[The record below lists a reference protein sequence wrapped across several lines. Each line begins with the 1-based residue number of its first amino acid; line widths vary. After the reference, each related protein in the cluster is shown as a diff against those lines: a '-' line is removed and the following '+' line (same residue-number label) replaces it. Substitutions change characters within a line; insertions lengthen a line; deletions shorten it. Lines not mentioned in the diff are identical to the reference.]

1 MDAEPVFITGSVFS
15 WESLLAVSII
25 VAAWFVCRR
34 INVMKRPVWQRRLRR
49 LPRGPSGP
57 GMCFPRG
64 AATPDVTIKLKLG
77 DNMFGFCHRKRGGHD
92 CAEARSCGGEGCP
105 ISKEMLE
112 AGLISLRRMKEG
124 QKARIAHV
132 QASGELGRRIPGY
145 GAHPRRGSGS
155 GGARPAARSGGP
167 APARGSRSASGT
179 TKPTTSSSN
188 RWNRRAEASW
198 IRSLP

>member
-1 MDAEPVFITGSVFS
+1 MGIPARRVDHRCGV
-15 WESLLAVSII
+15 
-25 VAAWFVCRR
+25 VC
-34 INVMKRPVWQRRLRR
+34 MPQDQCHETSGMQRRLRR

-105 ISKEMLE
+105 ISKEMRE

-132 QASGELGRRIPGY
+132 QASGELGRRIRDMGLI
-145 GAHPRRGSGS
+145 PRRGSGS

-167 APARGSRSASGT
+167 ASARGSRSASGT